1 MTRIVRRKEVLSL
14 KTGLQRNYI
23 LLGLLLSTFL
33 AAIEGTVI
41 GPAGP
46 RIVGDLGGAHL
57 LSWVFTAYLLT
68 MTVATP
74 IFGKI
79 SDLYGRR
86 PVFVISSLLFLAGS
100 VLSGIAQNM
109 EQLIGFRALQDRRGR
124 AASGDVYDHRRYFS
138 IEERAKIQGW
148 ISSVWGI
155 SSLVGPLLGGYFVD
169 SLNWRW
175 VFYFNIPFGLL
186 SLFFIIKYLRERVEK
201 RKVKI
206 DIAGAITLTI
216 GVGALLIGLATGGQ
230 QLPWSSPW
238 MIFILALAACAL
250 ILFLSSRKS
259 LRTARTAEAVPGAGH
274 RLLEPGQSRGQ
285 RLADRADLLFAL
297 VGAGVRGESATAS
310 GLILAPM
317 SIGWMLGSVLGS
329 RMIIT
334 RGSRLTSL
342 IGMAVVAA
350 GAGGLAFMTEGTPLL
365 PLLLFNALYG
375 IGFGFSFAVFTIIA
389 QSSVGYSLRGAS
401 NALNSFV
408 KSIGQTIGVTAF
420 GTLINLQIAAKT
432 KDLAASGIE
441 VSQND
446 IDQLLSP
453 EKVHLLPRDLWSELK
468 HVLGASLH
476 SLFLVMA
483 VLAVIGVL
491 IVLGLRN
498 RAPGTDEEQGKARPN
513 RRTLPEFKPGKG
525 GVPVTGLSPRHGIK
539 MASPPHLNGKGE
551 VLP

>member
-109 EQLIGFRALQDRRGR
+109 EQLIGFRALQGIG
-124 AASGDVYDHRRYFS
+124 AGGLLPVTFTIIGDIFS

-250 ILFLSSRKS
+250 ILFFIVEKKASEPLVPLKLFRVRDIAYSNLAS
-259 LRTARTAEAVPGAGH
+259 LVASA
-274 RLLEPGQSRGQ
+274 LLIGLTSYLPLWVQ
-285 RLADRADLLFAL
+285 
-297 VGAGVRGESATAS
+297 GVRGESATAS

-498 RAPGTDEEQGKARPN
+498 RAPGTDEEQGEGAAESPDAS
-513 RRTLPEFKPGKG
+513 
-525 GVPVTGLSPRHGIK
+525 GV
-539 MASPPHLNGKGE
+539 
-551 VLP
+551 